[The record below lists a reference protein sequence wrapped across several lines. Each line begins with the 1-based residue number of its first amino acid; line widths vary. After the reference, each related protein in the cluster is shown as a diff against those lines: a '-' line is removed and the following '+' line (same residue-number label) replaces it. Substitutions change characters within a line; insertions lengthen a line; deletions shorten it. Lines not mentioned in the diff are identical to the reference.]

1 MPGLS
6 CNAHIPFCG
15 RRLQVYLATH
25 PDDVEGAKAAVGEA
39 AEIVPMVN
47 GDSWMRD
54 SGPTFVKNR
63 QTGEVLDGAGRCLL
77 LLCRSL

>member
-1 MPGLS
+1 MYLV
-6 CNAHIPFCG
+6 CG
-15 RRLQVYLATH
+15 PRLQVYLATH

-63 QTGEVLDGAGRCLL
+63 QTGEVINGAVGAGRGAVCYYSVEAFI
-77 LLCRSL
+77 C